1 MGNILQ
7 EETTYAWE
15 YPLPD
20 INANLKSWMRTKPV
34 VRLKV
39 KLKNGESVSL
49 HFKNKD
55 LAYRLVAWYR
65 RPNGPS
71 SFIVRDGKLEHV
83 FYKSS
88 IKDIK
93 SVG

>member
-1 MGNILQ
+1 MGNILNK
-7 EETTYAWE
+7 ETTYAWE

-20 INANLKSWMRTKPV
+20 LNANLKSWMKSKPI
-34 VRLKV
+34 VRLKI
-39 KLKNGESVSL
+39 KLKNGESVSIS
-49 HFKNKD
+49 FKNKD

-65 RPNGPS
+65 RPNGPA
-71 SFIVRDGKLEHV
+71 SFTVRDGKLEHV